1 MSTQPRERL
10 SSPRYIRHNDQW
22 YVSKEHMAEQLQ
34 IAILSAFRD
43 GQEHAGR
50 PLGPCAL
57 PALEVAL

>member
-10 SSPRYIRHNDQW
+10 SSPRYLRIDGKW

-34 IAILSAFRD
+34 TAILSAFRD

-50 PLGPCAL
+50 PLVPARTLEAAL
-57 PALEVAL
+57 

>member
-10 SSPRYIRHNDQW
+10 SSPRYIRHQGKW
-22 YVSKEHMAEQLQ
+22 YISKEHMAEQLQ

-50 PLGPCAL
+50 TIAPAM
-57 PALEVAL
+57 ALEAAL